1 MIKRFFWFAL
11 GAGLAVFVY
20 LKVRDLLAR
29 AKPSALGDR
38 AATSAA
44 GVSERAQGFVGRV
57 RSAAAEREAELREEL
72 DLPE

>member
-20 LKVRDLLAR
+20 LKVRDYLTR
-29 AKPSALGDR
+29 AKPSAIGDR
-38 AATSAA
+38 VATSAA

>member
-11 GAGLAVFVY
+11 GAGLALFVY
-20 LKVRDLLAR
+20 LKMRDFLTR

-38 AATSAA
+38 VATSAA

>member
-11 GAGLAVFVY
+11 GAGLALFVY
-20 LKVRDLLAR
+20 LKMRDFLTR

-38 AATSAA
+38 AASSAA